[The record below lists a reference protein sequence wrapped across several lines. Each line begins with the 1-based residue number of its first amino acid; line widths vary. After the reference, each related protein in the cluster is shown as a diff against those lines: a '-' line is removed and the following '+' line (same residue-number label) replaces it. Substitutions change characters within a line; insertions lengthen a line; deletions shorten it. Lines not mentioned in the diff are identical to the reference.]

1 MHIGNTEQNRTEQ
14 KDNKTENTIPNRLI
28 CDISV
33 VPNPHLPWLGLLTKF
48 VVLLLSEKL
57 AGQTTNATLDS
68 AAKHVL
74 PMGIPEPDVKG
85 LPFNRY
91 SWLTTHNSYALAGAR
106 SATGSV
112 LVAPMNQEDTVA
124 EQLKSLLRTTP
135 LRFILYWIY
144 LQNGVRGFMLDMY
157 DFQKDIWLCHSFQS
171 KCFNFTAFQPAINV
185 LKDMRTFLDGNP
197 SEIITIFIED
207 YVTAP
212 QGLTKVFKDSGLSK
226 YIFPVSRMPKNGGDW
241 PTVDDMVQKNQR
253 LVVFT
258 SKSAKE
264 ASENIAYQW
273 TYVVEN
279 QYGDDGMKAGSC
291 PSRAESPAMNTESR
305 SLVLVNYFHSAP
317 NRSQACADNSAP
329 LLDMTKTCHEAAGNR
344 WANFIAV
351 DYYQRSDGGGAPLAV
366 DEANGHLTCGCDNI
380 AYCKENA
387 KFGTCD
393 VPPISPPPPATET
406 LSTGNQ
412 QTQNDNHTNNA
423 YIGRT
428 AKLMQSV
435 VGILATTTFLA
446 WL

>member
-1 MHIGNTEQNRTEQ
+1 MAKRRRGQVYAKIAQSRGNPPSQFRGS
-14 KDNKTENTIPNRLI
+14 R
-28 CDISV
+28 
-33 VPNPHLPWLGLLTKF
+33 
-48 VVLLLSEKL
+48 SEKL

-124 EQLKSLLRTTP
+124 EQLK
-135 LRFILYWIY
+135 
-144 LQNGVRGFMLDMY
+144 NGVRGFMLDMY

-171 KCFNFTAFQPAINV
+171 KCFNFTAFVSAWPLLSSFFNVTQQPAINV

-406 LSTGNQ
+406 LSSGNQ